1 MLGKHT
7 ATLPQVSTSDQS
19 PPEAMGDHGAL
30 VSGERGMQ
38 RRVGN
43 LYLRRA
49 FLQDDFPVFPMAEPL
64 TVTPE
69 QRIFQGASIDP
80 TRFRL
85 LREKT
90 LC

>member
-1 MLGKHT
+1 
-7 ATLPQVSTSDQS
+7 
-19 PPEAMGDHGAL
+19 MGDHGAL
-30 VSGERGMQ
+30 VSGERRVQ
-38 RRVGN
+38 RQVGN

-49 FLQDDFPVFPMAEPL
+49 FLQDDFPIFPMAKPL

-69 QRIFQGASIDP
+69 QGIFQGARVDP